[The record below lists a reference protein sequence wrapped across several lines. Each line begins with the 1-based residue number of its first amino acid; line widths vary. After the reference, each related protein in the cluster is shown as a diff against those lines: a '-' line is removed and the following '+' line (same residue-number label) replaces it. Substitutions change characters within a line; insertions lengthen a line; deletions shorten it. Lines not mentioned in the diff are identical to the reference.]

1 MQAQSLAFHTLTLN
15 TAENK
20 AERKDNS
27 GLLILFSYLRVN
39 KVSLVVVE
47 TSLAEVT
54 VGQRVLQEVSAI
66 QLMPRVLD
74 LTR

>member
-1 MQAQSLAFHTLTLN
+1 MEKKSNA
-15 TAENK
+15 
-20 AERKDNS
+20 
-27 GLLILFSYLRVN
+27 GLLILSPYLRVN

-54 VGQRVLQEVSAI
+54 VGQRILQEVSAI
-66 QLMPRVLD
+66 QLVPRVLD

>member
-1 MQAQSLAFHTLTLN
+1 MD
-15 TAENK
+15 K
-20 AERKDNS
+20 KGNS
-27 GLLILFSYLRVN
+27 GLLVLSPYLRVN

-54 VGQRVLQEVSAI
+54 VAQRILQEVSAI

-74 LTR
+74 LTRVRKSVLQQLMNII